1 MAQADIGM
9 RLFEAVIDGK
19 SADVG
24 YWLQHGADPNARDI
38 AGATPLFYAGKTGDK
53 TMIEILLVGGA
64 DPNKKSR
71 YMGYTPLMTAAVF
84 GDVEMVKVL
93 LSHGASV
100 NARNDDGHTV
110 LTLVEDTPNKPAM
123 VRFLKEHGATK

>member
-1 MAQADIGM
+1 
-9 RLFEAVIDGK
+9 
-19 SADVG
+19 
-24 YWLQHGADPNARDI
+24 
-38 AGATPLFYAGKTGDK
+38 
-53 TMIEILLVGGA
+53 
-64 DPNKKSR
+64 
-71 YMGYTPLMTAAVF
+71 MGYTPLMTAAVF